1 MNALF
6 GSSLSVFLKL
16 DVLGGG
22 CGCPQPRLARWIL
35 ELLILDPFSDRRV
48 IVCTMRNF
56 FQGWSFNACPGN
68 LIEPLA
74 LLLSSSSRV
83 TVYDHCT
90 QWSIIL
96 GDRNFF
102 VRYALTSFTDR
113 KAGLFLGYSGS
124 GRLWAGCSGV
134 QRAMAASHSGWRWR
148 SHRAGH
154 RPRRCLL
161 QRSLGFI
168 FPPVIHLGE
177 PLRGGSFLS
186 RW

>member
-1 MNALF
+1 MTRLSQDDHECLVWF
-6 GSSLSVFLKL
+6 FLVGLSQTSVFLKL

-56 FQGWSFNACPGN
+56 FQGLSFNACPGN

-83 TVYDHCT
+83 AVYDHCT
-90 QWSIIL
+90 QWYIIL

-124 GRLWAGCSGV
+124 GRLWAGCSGLLHTLGGGDGQTMPATGQGDV
-134 QRAMAASHSGWRWR
+134 FLSAASDS
-148 SHRAGH
+148 S
-154 RPRRCLL
+154 
-161 QRSLGFI
+161 F
-168 FPPVIHLGE
+168 HL
-177 PLRGGSFLS
+177 
-186 RW
+186 